1 MMQNQTWG
9 GVFNK
14 KIRVFL
20 LILIA
25 FFSVIGIS
33 YAYWLVTVN
42 QSGYNV
48 AQVSCFKVSLT
59 NESDAINL
67 QKTYPISDEE
77 GLKETGYSF
86 TIKNTCD
93 TYAAYQV
100 NLEDI
105 LDDEITKRLSNK
117 YIKISLNDSTP
128 RVLSNY
134 TKVNTTIDKADA
146 SFKLTS
152 GSLAPSGE
160 DGDSI
165 DYTLKLWLDYDTPPI
180 EEVMNATFKSKIS
193 VTASH
198 INEKDLINEIT
209 IAYSSKN
216 VNYTNESETVVITA
230 NSANYNLIE
239 YSTDNITYTPLDIPS
254 KEINITKMYTE
265 EKEEKIYF
273 RDELG
278 NIKWKNI
285 ILDKLDQTGPIISV
299 VKDSNNVTLTFKDEK
314 SGLAGYQISEEG
326 IEPTNYQDLSGN
338 EATITQTLVTNKNYD
353 IYAKDVL
360 GNVTKTNFKID
371 IIDTT
376 PPEIISLSEQ
386 DNYGQTSLITATVKD
401 TESGLVGYAF
411 TESNTEPTSWVSINN
426 IITTATYTYEA
437 SKNGT
442 IYFWVKDG
450 ANNVT
455 NKTITV
461 SKVDNEKP
469 KVTISLASKD
479 EWKQSKTLSMSFK
492 DADSGLAGYQINNS
506 SSVAPTSW
514 ESLSGK
520 DSTKEAEITQ
530 NGYYCI
536 WVKDNVGLTNH
547 DCMIISKIDTQKPT
561 AVINVTVYD
570 NTITIDASKS
580 TDNSNSIV
588 KYEYSID
595 GYNYFS
601 STTTRYNFTDLESGT
616 YTIYLKV
623 TDAAGNIS
631 NVAIKQNISIT
642 VAENALEKI
651 TALANDDYARLVLD
665 TTDDRN
671 LRYVSSSPNNYIYFN
686 CDDYNNQT
694 SSTCELWRIVGVMKN
709 VLTADNESKNLLKI
723 IRDKPL
729 GKMTNSITND
739 YAKGNIK
746 NILNTT
752 YYNGSYDSNSI
763 KNDITRNMIENV
775 IWPLGGSTSI
785 TDAVSFYNNERGTT
799 VYNTNQSSVEQK
811 IGLMYISD
819 YAYATS
825 GGSTSRNTCLTT
837 NLDNWSNYS
846 NCYKNNWLYNSS
858 LGGDYQWTLSSY
870 SSDWYGT
877 FGIPN
882 SGVVSRVNTQTAS
895 GDANPYNVVTPTL
908 YLDDT
913 LNIVGG
919 NGSSTTPYKLNTKQ
933 TVDNRATTKIINL
946 AQIDTTNL
954 AYDNTPDNNLR
965 YIGSN
970 PNNYVSFDGDLW
982 RIIGVMNNVGGIK
995 EQRIKLVKY
1004 ENITSGSW
1012 DSGRENNQAY
1022 RVNNDKGT
1030 NEWSTSDIRKLLNG
1044 AYLNSTEGKIYTIEH
1059 YCLQGQCNNSSQY
1072 PTIDFTN
1079 NGMKAEL
1086 KELIDDAIWNTGAQ
1100 YWNSEENGL
1109 AINLYNAERG
1119 SVTGKVCTSGQYCND
1134 TLTRTTVWTGKV
1146 GLIYPSDYLYA
1157 TSGGSTTSRETCLN
1171 TSAYNLGWSN
1181 LSDCI
1186 GNDWI
1191 ENGWTMTPGAS
1202 EGGAGNVFVVLGANL
1217 YAHAAVMT
1225 NNFRPTVYLKPNV
1238 KIVSGTGTQ
1247 EDPFILGEG
1256 E

>member
-1 MMQNQTWG
+1 MG
-9 GVFNK
+9 GGLLNRK
-14 KIRVFL
+14 PQIFL
-20 LILIA
+20 LILIIIC
-25 FFSVIGIS
+25 SIIGLS
-33 YAYWLVTVN
+33 YAYWLITVN
-42 QSGYNV
+42 QREYNKV
-48 AQVSCFKVSLT
+48 ESSCFKVNLT

-67 QKTYPISDEE
+67 QKAYPISDEE

-86 TIKNTCD
+86 TIENVCN

-105 LDDEITKRLSNK
+105 LDDEISKRLSNE
-117 YIKISLNDSTP
+117 YIKISLNNSTP
-128 RVLSNY
+128 KVLSNF
-134 TKVNTTIDKADA
+134 TTVNTTIDNADT
-146 SFKLTS
+146 SFKVTS
-152 GSLAPSGE
+152 GSLAPKGE
-160 DGDSI
+160 DGDSVN
-165 DYTLKLWLDYDTPPI
+165 YTLKLWLDYDTPPI
-180 EEVMNATFKSKIS
+180 DEVMNASFKSKIS
-193 VTASH
+193 VIASY
-198 INEKDLINEIT
+198 IDEKDLTNEIT
-209 IAYSSKN
+209 IAYNSKN
-216 VNYTNESETVVITA
+216 PTYNKDSETITINA
-230 NSANYNLIE
+230 TSANYNLIE
-239 YSTDNITYTPLDIPS
+239 YSTDNIVYTPLDTPS
-254 KEINITKMYTE
+254 KEINITKVYTE

-278 NIKWKNI
+278 NIKYENI
-285 ILDKLDQTGPIISV
+285 VLNKLDQTGPIISV

-360 GNVTKTNFKID
+360 GNVTKTNLKIAVV
-371 IIDTT
+371 DTT

-386 DNYGQTSLITATVKD
+386 DNYGQTSLITAVVKD
-401 TESGLVGYAF
+401 TESGLTGYTF
-411 TESNTEPTSWVSINN
+411 TESSAEPTSWVSVNN
-426 IITTATYTYEA
+426 TITAATYTYEA

-450 ANNVT
+450 SNNITSKTINVT
-455 NKTITV
+455 
-461 SKVDNEKP
+461 KVDSERP
-469 KVTISLASKD
+469 KVTISLANED

-492 DADSGLAGYQINNS
+492 DADSGLAGYQINS
-506 SSVAPTSW
+506 STSDIPTSW

-520 DSTKEAEITQ
+520 EIIKTKEIVKD
-530 NGYYCI
+530 GFYCV
-536 WVKDNVGLTNH
+536 WVKDNVGLTNSY
-547 DCMIISKIDTQKPT
+547 CMIISKIDTQKPT
-561 AVINVTVYD
+561 AIINATVYD

-616 YTIYLKV
+616 YTVYLKV

-631 NVAIKQNISIT
+631 NVATKQNISIT
-642 VAENALEKI
+642 IAENALEKI

-671 LRYVSSSPNNYIYFN
+671 LRYISSSPNNYIYFN

-694 SSTCELWRIVGVMKN
+694 RSTCELWRIIGVMKN
-709 VLTADNESKNLLKI
+709 VSTSNNESKNLLKI
-723 IRDKPL
+723 IRAKPL

-763 KNDITRNMIENV
+763 KNDITRNMIKNV
-775 IWPLGGSTSI
+775 IWPLGGSKSI
-785 TDAVSFYNNERGTT
+785 TNAVSFYNNERGTT
-799 VYNTNQSSVEQK
+799 VYNTNQASVEQK

-846 NCYKNNWLYNSS
+846 DCYKNNWLYNSS

-946 AQIDTTNL
+946 AQTDTTNL
-954 AYDNTPDNNLR
+954 AYDNTSDNNIR
-965 YIGSN
+965 YIGCN

-1004 ENITSGSW
+1004 ESITSGSW
-1012 DSGRENNQAY
+1012 DSGWQNNQAY

-1030 NEWSTSDIRKLLNG
+1030 NEWSTSDIEKLLNG

-1059 YCLQGQCNNSSQY
+1059 YCLQGQCNSGSQS
-1072 PTIDFTN
+1072 PAIDFTN
-1079 NGMKAEL
+1079 NGMKTEL

-1100 YWNSEENGL
+1100 YWDSEDDGL
-1109 AINLYNAERG
+1109 AINFYNAERG

-1134 TLTRTTVWTGKV
+1134 TLTRTTTWTGKV

-1157 TSGGSTTSRETCLN
+1157 TSGGSTTSRENCLN
-1171 TSAYNLGWSN
+1171 TSVYNLGWQG

-1191 ENGWTMTPGAS
+1191 ENGWTMTPSSNDTDATK
-1202 EGGAGNVFVVLGANL
+1202 VFVIKIANM
-1217 YAHAAVMT
+1217 YAHSSVMV
-1225 NNFRPTVYLKPNV
+1225 NSFRPVVYLKPDV
-1238 KIVSGTGTQ
+1238 ILVSGTGTSD
-1247 EDPFILGEG
+1247 DPYILSAG
-1256 E
+1256 